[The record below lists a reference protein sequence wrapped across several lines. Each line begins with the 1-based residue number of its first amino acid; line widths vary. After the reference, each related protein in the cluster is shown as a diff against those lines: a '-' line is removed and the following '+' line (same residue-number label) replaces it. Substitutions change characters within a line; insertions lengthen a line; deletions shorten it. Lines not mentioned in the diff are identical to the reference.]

1 MTLHIAY
8 AFGFGLL
15 IGSFAN
21 VMIHR
26 LPRMILMDPSDVDAQ
41 RPYNLNWPASHCPHC
56 LTPLKARHNIPVLS
70 YVVLKGQCAFCQHPI
85 SPLYPAME
93 VLVGIIWAACAWHGG
108 WEISSACW
116 ALFATVL
123 LVLSVIDFQTT
134 LLPDDLTQTLVWTG
148 LMSSA
153 MGWISLPL
161 EHAVWGAVCGYG
173 SLWVV
178 ATAFEKFTGRQ
189 GMGAGDF
196 KLLAGLGAWL
206 GPFALLP
213 LILIASLSG
222 AAIGILLKLMHR
234 INEEGHIPFG
244 PFLAMAG
251 LLIGVFGIPAFA

>member
-1 MTLHIAY
+1 
-8 AFGFGLL
+8 
-15 IGSFAN
+15 
-21 VMIHR
+21 
-26 LPRMILMDPSDVDAQ
+26 
-41 RPYNLNWPASHCPHC
+41 
-56 LTPLKARHNIPVLS
+56 
-70 YVVLKGQCAFCQHPI
+70 
-85 SPLYPAME
+85 ME

>member
-1 MTLHIAY
+1 MTLEIAC

-26 LPRMILMDPSDVDAQ
+26 LPRMILMEPSETDTH
-41 RPYNLNWPASHCPHC
+41 PIYNLNWPASHCPHC
-56 LTPLKARHNIPVLS
+56 LTPLKPWHNIPVLS
-70 YVVLKGQCAFCQHPI
+70 YVGLKGQCAFCHHPI
-85 SPLYPAME
+85 SPLYPSIELA
-93 VLVGIIWAACAWHGG
+93 VGVIWAACTWHWGLQL
-108 WEISSACW
+108 SSACW

-123 LVLSVIDFQTT
+123 LVLSVIDYQTT

-148 LMSSA
+148 LMAST
-153 MGWISLPL
+153 MNWISIPA
-161 EHAVWGAVCGYG
+161 EQSIWGAMAGYG
-173 SLWVV
+173 SLWIV

-213 LILIASLSG
+213 LILIASVSG
-222 AAIGILLKLMHR
+222 AVIGILLKLTQR

-244 PFLAMAG
+244 PFLAISG
-251 LLIGVFGIPAFA
+251 LMIAIFGIPAFA